1 MIKSICGRV
10 GLVCTLMAGHYCW
23 AETVPPS
30 ESETQAALAT
40 SPSPSIADDAGG
52 FIYAHPSLAVMPR
65 YPKSALRKKRDGKA
79 TIGFDINRFGRAENI
94 RIIEALPER
103 AGFGRE
109 AAETLEFW
117 AFSPARLPLCGT
129 STQYAEQTFV
139 FDHDGDPAISIQPL
153 VVDGKPQ
160 PQGPL
165 EQKTLEQYWEDQK
178 AAKFEQWESRNF
190 VVLRRVE
197 PDYPLQ
203 ALDRRKEGVV
213 SLVFLI
219 GRDGGVS
226 NVEVVDS
233 VRGNF
238 FQKPALSA
246 IRQWRFEARRRNGM
260 PVDSVACHEFVFH
273 VDEYERSG
281 KLKKERQSERITTY
295 GSQ

>member
-1 MIKSICGRV
+1 MIKTICGWA
-10 GLVCTLMAGHYCW
+10 GLVCTLMAGPYCW
-23 AETVPPS
+23 AETVPPA
-30 ESETQAALAT
+30 ESEAQAAQAT

-52 FIYAHPSLAVMPR
+52 FADAHPSLAVMPR
-65 YPKSALRKKRDGKA
+65 YPKSALRKKTDGKA
-79 TIGFDINRFGRAENI
+79 TIGFDINRYGRAENI
-94 RIIEALPER
+94 RIVEEFPKR
-103 AGFGRE
+103 AGFGKE
-109 AAETLEFW
+109 AAETLEYW

-129 STQYAEQTFV
+129 SQQYAEQTFV
-139 FDHDGDPAISIQPL
+139 FDHDGDPTIDILPL
-153 VVDGKPQ
+153 VVDGTPQ
-160 PQGPL
+160 PQVPL
-165 EQKTLEQYWEDQK
+165 EKKTLEQYWEDQK

-246 IRQWRFEARRRNGM
+246 IRQWRFEPRRRNGM
-260 PVDSVACHEFVFH
+260 PVESVACHEFVFH
-273 VDEYERSG
+273 IDEYERSG
-281 KLKKERQSERITTY
+281 KLSKERQRERIKVY
-295 GSQ
+295 Q